1 MTVSHFHKQMEALR
15 QDLAGMGILVK
26 RAIQDAARAF
36 TARDFDLA
44 TQVVRRDRDINMLEN
59 SIEERCITLLAT
71 QQPVASDLRFL
82 TTSMKICNALER
94 MADQGVNLAQRAMA
108 LARMEHM
115 ATPVLIEEMAV
126 IAVEMTDRCVQAY
139 QERNLLKCH
148 ELCDRDDDL
157 DELNHRLFREMVAW
171 MTEEN
176 RVVRRAMECILA
188 ARHLE
193 KIGDGA
199 TDIAEEVFFLVE
211 GRSRRVQANPGP
223 ALCDAQPVQPL

>member
-1 MTVSHFHKQMEALR
+1 MTVSHFHKQMDTLR
-15 QDLAGMGILVK
+15 QDLVEMGILVK
-26 RAIQDAARAF
+26 KAIQQAARAF
-36 TARDFDLA
+36 TTRDFELA
-44 TQVVRRDRDINMLEN
+44 TRIVRRDRDIDMLEN
-59 SIEERCITLLAT
+59 SIEERCIALLAT

-94 MADQGVNLAQRAMA
+94 MADQGVNLAQRAMV

-115 ATPVLIEEMAV
+115 ATPVLIEDMAV
-126 IAVEMTDRCVQAY
+126 IAVEMTDRCVEAY

-148 ELCDRDDDL
+148 ELCDRDDEL

-211 GRSRRVQANPGP
+211 GHPRRSQDSNRP
-223 ALCDAQPVQPL
+223 APCDGFTQPS

>member
-1 MTVSHFHKQMEALR
+1 MTVSHFHKQMDTLR
-15 QDLAGMGILVK
+15 QDLVEMGILVK
-26 RAIQDAARAF
+26 KAIQQAARAF
-36 TARDFDLA
+36 TTRDFELA
-44 TQVVRRDRDINMLEN
+44 TRIVRRDRDIDMLEN
-59 SIEERCITLLAT
+59 SIEERCIALLAT

-94 MADQGVNLAQRAMA
+94 MADQGVNLAQRAMV

-115 ATPVLIEEMAV
+115 ATPALIEDMAV
-126 IAVEMTDRCVQAY
+126 IAVEMTDRCVEAY

-148 ELCDRDDDL
+148 ELCDRDDEL

-211 GRSRRVQANPGP
+211 GHPRRSQDSNRP
-223 ALCDAQPVQPL
+223 APCDGFTQPS

>member
-1 MTVSHFHKQMEALR
+1 MTVSHFHKQMDTLR
-15 QDLAGMGILVK
+15 QDLVEMGILVK
-26 RAIQDAARAF
+26 KAIQQAARAF
-36 TARDFDLA
+36 TARDFELA
-44 TQVVRRDRDINMLEN
+44 THIVRRDRDIDMLEN
-59 SIEERCITLLAT
+59 SIEERCIALLAT

-94 MADQGVNLAQRAMA
+94 MADQGVNLAQRAMV

-115 ATPVLIEEMAV
+115 ATPVLIDEMAV
-126 IAVEMTDRCVQAY
+126 IAVEMTERCVEAY

-148 ELCDRDDDL
+148 ELCDRDDEL

-211 GRSRRVQANPGP
+211 GRSRRAQGPTNRPAPCDSFTLPG
-223 ALCDAQPVQPL
+223 